1 MKYLPRFKWHM
12 LTEQV
17 GACGPSALLCFLY
30 SYVLI
35 AHEAA
40 VREAKLRLELGQS
53 RAEQRDYLA
62 NVELAR
68 VLDKRAERAQ
78 ASGKDPASVRKI
90 KSKHERDGESAR
102 PEDAK
107 RRKKVHEGGDKQEKL
122 DSVLSSIF

>member
-1 MKYLPRFKWHM
+1 M
-12 LTEQV
+12 LIV
-17 GACGPSALLCFLY
+17 IA
-30 SYVLI
+30 

-78 ASGKDPASVRKI
+78 AAGKDPSTVRKP
-90 KSKHERDGESAR
+90 KTQRDSKCGPSLNDDDAQGRS
-102 PEDAK
+102 AK
-107 RRKKVHEGGDKQEKL
+107 RQKRTREDGGGTQKL